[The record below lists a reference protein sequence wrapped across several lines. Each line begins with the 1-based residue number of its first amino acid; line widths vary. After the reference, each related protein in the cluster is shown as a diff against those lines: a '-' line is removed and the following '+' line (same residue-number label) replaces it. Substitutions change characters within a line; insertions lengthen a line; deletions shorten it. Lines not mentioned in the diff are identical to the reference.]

1 MTVSYIAIRRVNFH
15 LDAGVP
21 YRNSYEYIMK
31 ERELCN
37 PYN

>member
-1 MTVSYIAIRRVNFH
+1 MTVSYIAIRRVNFR

-21 YRNSYEYIMK
+21 YRNYYEYIMK
-31 ERELCN
+31 DREMCN

>member
-1 MTVSYIAIRRVNFH
+1 MTDYYIAVRRVNFP

-31 ERELCN
+31 EREMCN